1 MKTILAAGP
10 RAGFRR
16 DRLHGF
22 QVLAPIDS
30 VPLLDL
36 LGSGDASVPAWKQRR
51 YHCSQSCGVVEIE
64 GLGPDYGVRVRQYL
78 AAGFPSGVGRS
89 FDAGACPWRRG
100 NMTMFWWLTMVLS
113 RAILQHI

>member
-22 QVLAPIDS
+22 QGLAPIDS

-36 LGSGDASVPAWKQRR
+36 LGSGDASVPAWKHRR

-64 GLGPDYGVRVRQYL
+64 DSGLITGSGYG
-78 AAGFPSGVGRS
+78 SI
-89 FDAGACPWRRG
+89 
-100 NMTMFWWLTMVLS
+100 WLPAF
-113 RAILQHI
+113 RPA